1 MTHVPIGNRISTQG
15 CYVQKSPM
23 RLLLFLIIEVAVLA
37 ITLVSF
43 AAQRGS
49 SINASQFNSIVH
61 ASLVLAA
68 ENRSKWSLLL
78 SQEIEYIQVKR
89 SRVLL

>member
-1 MTHVPIGNRISTQG
+1 
-15 CYVQKSPM
+15 M

-49 SINASQFNSIVH
+49 SINASQSKIDHSIVH
-61 ASLVLAA
+61 A
-68 ENRSKWSLLL
+68 RSPATEKSAIAVFPL
-78 SQEIEYIQVKR
+78 SGKEIQSSPLGY
-89 SRVLL
+89 

>member
-49 SINASQFNSIVH
+49 SINASQLTIVH